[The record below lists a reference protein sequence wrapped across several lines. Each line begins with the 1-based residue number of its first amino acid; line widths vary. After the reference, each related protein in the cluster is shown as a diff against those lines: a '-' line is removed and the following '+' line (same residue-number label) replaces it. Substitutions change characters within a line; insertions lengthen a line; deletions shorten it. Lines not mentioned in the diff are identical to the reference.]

1 MNQYQA
7 LEYAI
12 DLIKLESKRCL
23 HMKKQAKK
31 QGKEMDVLF
40 WDNLFHQAIE
50 AECELE
56 DIQNILLNK

>member
-50 AECELE
+50 AECKLE
-56 DIQNILLNK
+56 DIQEALKC